1 MTKLRTEHSVL
12 VSLNKCQ
19 ENRRQQSLAP
29 PLNFQSQELS
39 YDFQRPVLF
48 KTVER
53 KGRLV

>member
-29 PLNFQSQELS
+29 PLNFQSQELITITS
-39 YDFQRPVLF
+39 RDLCSLRLS
-48 KTVER
+48 KER
-53 KGRLV
+53 ED